1 MTEEKVE
8 ASVSVEN
15 VQSGTTEGGENRR
28 NLGALAWTS

>member
-28 NLGALAWTS
+28 NLGALACTS